1 MTSYAQR
8 MAAELNPNGISSL
21 VEAFDTVCME
31 YGQSPA
37 FSCLGQTISY
47 AEFGLLTK
55 RFSSFL
61 IGSLSLKPG
70 DRIAI
75 QLPNIT
81 QYPIAVWGA
90 WRAGLIVVNTN
101 PMYTAREVKHQFK
114 DSGAVAL
121 VVLDSLLP
129 LVEAVIKGTDIKNV
143 IATSAID
150 MVQPQ
155 NAFKASDSFKAIC
168 SRNTDGTVIAFNDVL
183 DCEVD
188 QLNEVALSMDD
199 IAVLQYTGGT
209 TGPSKGAMLTHGN
222 LFSARALSRKSVVL
236 NKQGTPEILIAVLPV
251 YHVFGFTANVV
262 GSVLFASLSVM
273 IPDPRNLDSIIA
285 AMKAYPFT
293 NMAGVNT
300 LLSSLMKHP
309 EFDSI
314 DFSNITGV
322 IVGGTALV
330 KEIGEEWQQRTG
342 TMLYEGYGLSETSA
356 NAACNRP
363 ESHELGTVGPSMLY
377 QEIKTID
384 ADGETV
390 ATGERGEICV
400 RGPHVMTGYWM
411 RPEATAESIDSD
423 GWFKTG
429 DVGIIQEN
437 GHLKIVDRI
446 KDMIIVSGF
455 NVYPNEVEAV
465 IYGHKDV
472 VECAVIGVPSESTGE
487 AIKLY
492 VVSDNSELTETDIIE
507 YGRIEL
513 TSYKVPK
520 QIVFMD
526 DLPKSPAGKILRR
539 ELREL

>member
-1 MTSYAQR
+1 MTSYAEQ
-8 MAAELNPNGISSL
+8 MAAELNPTGISSL
-21 VEAFDTVCME
+21 IEAFEGNCANYAE
-31 YGQSPA
+31 KPA
-37 FSCLGQTISY
+37 FVCLGHTVTFS
-47 AEFGLLTK
+47 EFSRLTK
-55 RFSSFL
+55 CFAQYLSSEL
-61 IGSLSLKPG
+61 DLKPG
-70 DRIAI
+70 DRIVI

-81 QYPIAVWGA
+81 QYPVAVWGA

-101 PMYTAREVKHQFK
+101 PMYTAREALHQFK

-121 VVLDSLLP
+121 LVLDSLLP
-129 LVEAVIKGTDIKNV
+129 LIETIIADTDIEHVIASNV
-143 IATSAID
+143 IDLA
-150 MVQPQ
+150 QPK
-155 NAFKASDSFKAIC
+155 NSFKAKDSI
-168 SRNTDGTVIAFNDVL
+168 IAFSDTLKSDGEAFQN
-183 DCEVD
+183 
-188 QLNEVALSMDD
+188 APITMDD
-199 IAVLQYTGGT
+199 IAALQYTGGT

-222 LFSARALSRKSVVL
+222 LFSARTLSRKSVVL
-236 NKQGTPEILIAVLPV
+236 NKPGANEILIAVLPV
-251 YHVFGFTANVV
+251 YHVFGFTQNVV
-262 GSVLFASLSVM
+262 GSTLFGSLSVM

-322 IVGGTALV
+322 VVGGTALV
-330 KEIGEEWQQRTG
+330 KEIGDEWQQRTG
-342 TMLYEGYGLSETSA
+342 TMLYEGYGLSETSS
-356 NAACNRP
+356 NGACNRP
-363 ESHELGTVGPSMLY
+363 ESHELGTVGPSMLH
-377 QEIKTID
+377 QQIKTVDD
-384 ADGETV
+384 AGNTV
-390 ATGERGEICV
+390 AVGERGEICI
-400 RGPHVMTGYWM
+400 RGPHVMKGYWG
-411 RPEATAESIDSD
+411 RPEATAESIDKD

-465 IYGHKDV
+465 VYGHPNV
-472 VECAVIGVPSESTGE
+472 SECAAIGVESSNTGE

-492 VVSDNSELTETDIIE
+492 VVSNDNKLTESDIINFC
-507 YGRIEL
+507 RTEL

-520 QIVFMD
+520 QIVFKD

>member
-1 MTSYAQR
+1 MTSYAER
-8 MAAELNPNGISSL
+8 MAAELNPDGISSL
-21 VEAFDTVCME
+21 VEAFERTCNLH
-31 YGQSPA
+31 GAKPA
-37 FSCLGQTISY
+37 FACLGHTVTFS
-47 AEFGLLTK
+47 EFSQLTE
-55 RFSSFL
+55 RFANYL
-61 IGSLSLKPG
+61 THQLKLNIG

-90 WRAGLIVVNTN
+90 WRAGLVVVNTN

-114 DSGAVAL
+114 DSGAIAL
-121 VVLDSLLP
+121 LVLDSLLP
-129 LVEAVIKGTDIKNV
+129 LVEAVLDNTDIKHV

-150 MVQPQ
+150 MAQPQ
-155 NAFKASDSFKAIC
+155 NGFQNAGS
-168 SRNTDGTVIAFNDVL
+168 TIAFNDTL
-183 DCEVD
+183 VD
-188 QLNEVALSMDD
+188 ADYPANKVDITMDD
-199 IAVLQYTGGT
+199 VAALQYTGGT

-222 LFSARALSRKSVVL
+222 LFSARALSRKSVAL
-236 NKQGTPEILIAVLPV
+236 NKEGANEILIAVLPL
-251 YHVFGFTANVV
+251 YHVFGFTANIV
-262 GSVLFASLSVM
+262 GSALFGALSVL

-285 AMKAYPFT
+285 AMKTYPFT

-356 NAACNRP
+356 NGACNRP
-363 ESHELGTVGPSMLY
+363 ESHELGTVGPSMLFS
-377 QEIKTID
+377 EIKTISQ
-384 ADGETV
+384 DGKTV
-390 ATGERGEICV
+390 GTGERGEICI
-400 RGPHVMTGYWM
+400 RGPHVMKGYWE
-411 RPEATAESIDSD
+411 RPEATAESIDDD

-429 DVGIIQEN
+429 DIGIVQEN

-465 IYGHKDV
+465 IYGLSDV
-472 VECAVIGVPSESTGE
+472 TECAVIGVPNEDTGE

-492 VVSDNSELTETDIIE
+492 VVSDNPELTDADII
-507 YGRIEL
+507 GFCRTEL
-513 TSYKVPK
+513 TAYKVPK

-526 DLPKSPAGKILRR
+526 DLPKSPAGKVLRR
-539 ELREL
+539 ELRVLSDEA

>member
-1 MTSYAQR
+1 
-8 MAAELNPNGISSL
+8 MAAELNPDGISSL
-21 VEAFDTVCME
+21 VEAFDKVCIE
-31 YGQSPA
+31 HAQSPA
-37 FSCLGQTISY
+37 FACLGQTISY
-47 AEFGLLTK
+47 AEFALLTK

-61 IGSLSLKPG
+61 MSQLKLKPG

-75 QLPNIT
+75 QLPNIA
-81 QYPIAVWGA
+81 QYPVAVWGA

-129 LVEAVIKGTDIKNV
+129 LVEAVIDDTDIKHV

-150 MVQPQ
+150 MAEPQ
-155 NAFKASDSFKAIC
+155 NAFKATGS
-168 SRNTDGTVIAFNDVL
+168 VLAFNDAL
-183 DCEVD
+183 DFEVGE
-188 QLNEVALSMDD
+188 LNQVVVSMGD

-236 NKQGTPEILIAVLPV
+236 NKPGTREILIAVLPV

-262 GSVLFASLSVM
+262 GSVLFGALSVM
-273 IPDPRNLDSIIA
+273 IPDPRNLNSIIA

-384 ADGETV
+384 AQGATV
-390 ATGERGEICV
+390 EIGERGEICV
-400 RGPHVMTGYWM
+400 RGPHVMSGYWE

-429 DVGIIQEN
+429 DVGIIQDN

-492 VVSDNSELTETDIIE
+492 VVSDNSQLTAADIIE

-539 ELREL
+539 ELRELV